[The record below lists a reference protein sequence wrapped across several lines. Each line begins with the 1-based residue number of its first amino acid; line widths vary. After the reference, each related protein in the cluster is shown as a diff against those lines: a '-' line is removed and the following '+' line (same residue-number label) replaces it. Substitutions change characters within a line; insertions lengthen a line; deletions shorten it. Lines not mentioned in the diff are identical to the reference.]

1 MTPDRRPLMIG
12 EVAARFDVAVS
23 TLRYYDELGLL
34 TPAERRGAAR
44 CYGQAQLQR
53 LALVQL
59 LQGGQLSLQE
69 IADVIAGPDDG
80 RAWHKVLGQRI
91 DALEHQVRR
100 AQEAKAV
107 LEHLHKCP
115 HEDPVADCNGL
126 ARQLR
131 DEVDTR
137 LAGDYRQTAAVPGS

>member
-1 MTPDRRPLMIG
+1 MPRDRPPLRIG

-23 TLRYYDELGLL
+23 TLRYYDELALL

-44 CYGQAQLQR
+44 CYGPAQLKR

-69 IADVIAGPDDG
+69 IADVIAGPDRG
-80 RAWHKVLGQRI
+80 RAWHDVLGQRI
-91 DALEHQVRR
+91 DALEHQIRR

-107 LEHLHKCP
+107 LEHLRNCP

-137 LAGDYRQTAAVPGS
+137 LADDHRQTAAVTAS